1 MSPSKITIIDWI
13 RILLLDSLSANDFI
27 LRRIKKVEK
36 EGVREEK
43 RLENKSRRKASS
55 GYKSD
60 FKKP

>member
-1 MSPSKITIIDWI
+1 MIS
-13 RILLLDSLSANDFI
+13 RFI